1 MGAGVG
7 GVITP
12 SPSIGASRYVTG
24 LSNTAAFRSTIGAAN
39 GTESQETFQIIAR
52 DASGSVL
59 GVTRPM
65 VLQPAEQ
72 IQWALSTL
80 FPNAVGQPVT
90 AEFRPVAESAAP
102 IGYAMV
108 VDNASGDPTYYSSS
122 EPALLTYLLAVARI
136 AGAGGTLW
144 LTDVTLANPGDTTAR
159 FTVTF
164 LEHDRDNT
172 SSAPFRNVSLPAH
185 QTIQVVDVLRQWF
198 NLSETYGALRISA
211 SSAQGPALAA
221 RMYTRA
227 AGSGSVGQ
235 QISPIRPDDL
245 LTAGSLS
252 GLRQDEEFRSILG
265 LLNPGASTVAVQLS
279 LQNQDGALLASTSV
293 SLPPYAYV

>member
-1 MGAGVG
+1 
-7 GVITP
+7 
-12 SPSIGASRYVTG
+12 
-24 LSNTAAFRSTIGAAN
+24 
-39 GTESQETFQIIAR
+39 
-52 DASGSVL
+52 
-59 GVTRPM
+59 
-65 VLQPAEQ
+65 
-72 IQWALSTL
+72 
-80 FPNAVGQPVT
+80 VT

-122 EPALLTYLLAVARI
+122 EPALLTYLPAVARI

-293 SLPPYAYV
+293 SLPPSAYVQQSLNGLFPAAHISSGQPVGVVFTSGLSGIAVLASTVDNASQDLTFSRATAGAARPVPPAGGLAAF